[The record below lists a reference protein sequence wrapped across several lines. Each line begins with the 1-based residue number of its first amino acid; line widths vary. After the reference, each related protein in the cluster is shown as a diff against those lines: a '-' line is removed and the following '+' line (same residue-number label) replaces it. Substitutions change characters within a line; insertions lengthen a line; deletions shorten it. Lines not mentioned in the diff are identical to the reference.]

1 LKEEQEE
8 IADGRKGVLVEVE
21 DERSMIDK
29 MN

>member
-8 IADGRKGVLVEVE
+8 IADGRKGALVEVE